1 MPEQNLLAPAG
12 TPLTNALLD
21 SYTSSLMQ
29 AGAQHAGYS
38 MPGFY
43 NTPLHP
49 AEEQAFRA
57 WLQKNKVP
65 FDPDVAMSDYDMRGF
80 WKGLMSGDPN
90 AVTGMNPNDKQLHFG
105 DYYKTPYHKSFSAE
119 SKYAKQTGPRWNN
132 LDQLVMPDGTVLVD
146 ERKEAARAWVQK
158 YSRHDK

>member
-1 MPEQNLLAPAG
+1 MPKQNLLAPVG
-12 TPLTNALLD
+12 TPLNNALMD
-21 SYTSSLMQ
+21 PYTSSLMQ

-49 AEEQAFRA
+49 VEEQAFRT

-65 FDPDVAMSDYDMRGF
+65 FDPDAPISDYDMRGF
-80 WKGLMSGDPN
+80 WKGMMSGNPN

-119 SKYAKQTGPRWNN
+119 SKYAKQNAPRWNER
-132 LDQLVMPDGTVLVD
+132 DQLIMPDGTVVFD
-146 ERKEAARAWVQK
+146 ERAQVRK
-158 YSRHDK
+158 